1 MSIRDLPPAERPRER
16 LAELGASHLSSIELI
31 AILLGFGTK
40 EHSALSL
47 ASLLLAR
54 FGSLEA
60 LADAGL
66 QELLSVKGIGM
77 AKAVTLQAAFHLFK
91 RIRPKDEHGLIDSP
105 KRAFAEIS
113 HAIGEE
119 KTEVLFGFPDIF

>member
-1 MSIRDLPPAERPRER
+1 MTILDLPPSERPRER
-16 LAELGASHLSSIELI
+16 LIELGASHLSSIELI

-54 FGSLEA
+54 FGSLEE
-60 LADAGL
+60 LAQASL
-66 QELLSVKGIGM
+66 QDLLAIKGIGT

-91 RIRPKDEHGLIDSP
+91 RIRPKGEDRLLIDTSE
-105 KRAFAEIS
+105 KAFAQI
-113 HAIGEE
+113 A
-119 KTEVLFGFPDIF
+119 PAPNAM